1 MSTSDESAC
10 KFVSSRGLLKSCQV
24 RSMNPKSSCPTDLQY
39 IKDFIAV
46 QNDRPNHHHHHDKE
60 APVSI
65 YVCCDAFQ
73 NFMQEYASQIQ
84 SPYVV
89 VCGDGDLTM
98 FREAVPHSKSN
109 QFVMFMLNPKVRG
122 LFSQNM
128 DIRYCRDFLEEKITK
143 LWNANAAVFKTEPAP
158 QTVED
163 AIRTTLAKLKQ
174 IPIGLDYHT
183 ISTNPLHPWV
193 MNIDTTVSS
202 EGTTPVE
209 QEGVLVHQIR
219 AGMKPFYQRKIR
231 IYSNVMLCPDRF
243 NDRVNAINAIP
254 ANLISQQTFFI
265 PRTSTW
271 KSMLKYAFVLSPF
284 GNGMDCHRTWE
295 ALLCGCIPIVRSSV
309 FDELFEGLPVL
320 IVDKWED
327 ISLQLLV
334 TTLAH
339 FKDKLDKNEFRYEK
353 LELSYYTKMIRSN
366 DKTFHSAT
374 PV

>member
-1 MSTSDESAC
+1 MSASDESVC
-10 KFVSSRGLLKSCQV
+10 QFVSSRGLLKSCRV
-24 RSMNPKSSCPTDLQY
+24 HSTNPKSSCPTGLDY

-46 QNDRPNHHHHHDKE
+46 QNDRHHDHHHDKD

-65 YVCCDAFQ
+65 YVCCDAFH
-73 NFMQEYASQIQ
+73 NFMQEYAHQIHI
-84 SPYVV
+84 PYVV

-98 FREAVPHSKSN
+98 FREAVPHNKAN
-109 QFVMFMLNPKVRG
+109 QFVMFMLNPNVRG

-128 DIRYCRDFLEEKITK
+128 DIHDCRVFLEEKITK

-158 QTVED
+158 QTLED
-163 AIRTTLAKLKQ
+163 AIRAAQQKLKQ

-183 ISTNPLHPWV
+183 ISANPLHPWV
-193 MNIDTTVSS
+193 MHINKTVSS
-202 EGTTPVE
+202 NGTTPLE
-209 QEGVLVHQIR
+209 QEYVLIHQIR

-254 ANLISQQTFFI
+254 VDLISQQTFFI

-271 KSMLKYAFVLSPF
+271 KSMLEYAFVLSPF

-320 IVDKWED
+320 IVKNWSD

-339 FKDKLDKNEFRYEK
+339 FKDKLDKNEFTYEK
-353 LELSYYTKMIRSN
+353 LQLSYYTKMFDSRL
-366 DKTFHSAT
+366 
-374 PV
+374 

>member
-1 MSTSDESAC
+1 MSASDESAC
-10 KFVSSRGLLKSCQV
+10 QFVSSRGLLKSCQV

-46 QNDRPNHHHHHDKE
+46 QNDRHRDHDDKE

-65 YVCCDAFQ
+65 YVCCDAFH

-84 SPYVV
+84 IPYVV

-98 FREAVPHSKSN
+98 FREVVPHSKSN

-128 DIRYCRDFLEEKITK
+128 DIRDCRDFLEEKITK
-143 LWNANAAVFKTEPAP
+143 LWNANAAVFKTEPAS
-158 QTVED
+158 QTLED

-183 ISTNPLHPWV
+183 ISTNPLHPWATPTASP
-193 MNIDTTVSS
+193 N
-202 EGTTPVE
+202 GTTPIE
-209 QEGVLVHQIR
+209 QECVLIRQIR

-243 NDRVNAINAIP
+243 NDRVTAINTIP
-254 ANLISQQTFFI
+254 SELISQQTFFI
-265 PRTSTW
+265 PRTTTW
-271 KSMLKYAFVLSPF
+271 TNMLEYAFVLSPF

-327 ISLQLLV
+327 VSLRLLV
-334 TTLAH
+334 ITLAH

-353 LELSYYTKMIRSN
+353 LQLSYYTKMFRSN